1 MPTKY
6 IVKEIQSEC
15 LPDPD
20 NVDGLSLEG
29 VNIQLFIT
37 NDEVERLLAAFDDLS
52 ATSPSA
58 ADSRSIARPLCIALQ
73 G

>member
-1 MPTKY
+1 MTKY
-6 IVKEIQSEC
+6 IVKEIQPEC

-20 NVDGLSLEG
+20 NMDGLALEG
-29 VNIQLFIT
+29 VTVQLFIT
-37 NDEVERLLAAFDDLS
+37 NDEVTRLLAAFDDLS

-58 ADSRSIARPLCIALQ
+58 ADSRSMARPLCLALK